1 MANQNKRQP
10 QAPDPDLLVLIMDVS
25 HILERIMARSAL
37 RYGLTLEQVRVMSH
51 VASSKTPITV
61 SSLAQQ
67 LQREAHTTSGLVSR
81 CEEAGLVTK
90 LRGFDPRRRNRVG
103 VQLTHKGR
111 QALRKITVSP
121 DVPGLTAPE
130 LEAHEVIDKAL
141 AANYGM
147 SVQVK
152 RAGLHLRRAALE
164 KLRTMAPL
172 PYGISSTGEG
182 QRS

>member
-1 MANQNKRQP
+1 MVNQNKRQP
-10 QAPDPDLLVLIMDVS
+10 QDPDLLVLIMDVS

-37 RYGLTLEQVRVMSH
+37 NYGLTLEQVRVLGL
-51 VASSKTPITV
+51 VASSKTPITI
-61 SSLAQQ
+61 SSLAQR
-67 LQREAHTTSGLVSR
+67 LQREVHTTSGLVSR

-103 VQLTHKGR
+103 VQLTRKGR
-111 QALRKITVSP
+111 QFLRKITVSP
-121 DVPGLTAPE
+121 GVLAPE

-147 SVQVK
+147 SIQVK
-152 RAGLHLRRAALE
+152 RACLDLHRAALE

-172 PYGISSTGEG
+172 PYGVYSTGAG
-182 QRS
+182 QRT